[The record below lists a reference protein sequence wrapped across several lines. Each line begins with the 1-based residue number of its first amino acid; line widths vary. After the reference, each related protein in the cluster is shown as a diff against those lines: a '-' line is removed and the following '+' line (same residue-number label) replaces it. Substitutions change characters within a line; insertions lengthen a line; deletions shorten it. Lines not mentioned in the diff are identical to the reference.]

1 MSSIFP
7 MVFFSV
13 RDCVCLIKSK
23 CVRKILKCVDFITL
37 ISFSFCWKQ
46 NWFLCAIYFFVLT
59 FRLSVFHIL
68 HPCWQFGF
76 LNQIYRFPV
85 YENFFSNLSF
95 SFLIIFFFCF
105 INFWEFKEFMSFMLI
120 RHHTKRANWNSTVFA
135 QEFADLIS
143 IYITFRLN

>member
-1 MSSIFP
+1 MSSIFL
-7 MVFFSV
+7 MFVQLETAFV
-13 RDCVCLIKSK
+13 WYN
-23 CVRKILKCVDFITL
+23 RKFLKCVDFITL

-59 FRLSVFHIL
+59 FRLYFIFCIHVGNLVFLIKYIVFQ
-68 HPCWQFGF
+68 CMS
-76 LNQIYRFPV
+76 I
-85 YENFFSNLSF
+85 FSNLSF